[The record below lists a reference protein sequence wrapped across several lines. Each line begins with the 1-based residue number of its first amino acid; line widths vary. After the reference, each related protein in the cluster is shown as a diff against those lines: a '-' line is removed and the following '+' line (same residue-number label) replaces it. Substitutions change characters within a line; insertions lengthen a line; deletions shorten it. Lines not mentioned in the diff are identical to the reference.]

1 MDYTNEIL
9 ERLQKG
15 EAIEDIAAKLTED
28 LNTANEQYKAAK
40 AKAEAEAAAKAKQDN
55 LFAQKVEAVEA
66 VLFAFEDLLALY
78 EVDEEILN
86 TIEEADPEEI
96 VKVIDESIPFLTKY
110 IELNQELEALKDK
123 GQKVDGVSLKAAV
136 HAADPIEDFLN
147 QMVR

>member
-40 AKAEAEAAAKAKQDN
+40 AKAEAEAKQND

-66 VLFAFEDLLALY
+66 VLFAFEDLLAIY

-123 GQKVDGVSLKAAV
+123 SQKADPVSLKAAV
-136 HAADPIEDFLN
+136 RAADPIEDFLN

>member
-40 AKAEAEAAAKAKQDN
+40 AKAEAEAAAKAKQDD
-55 LFAQKVEAVEA
+55 LFAQKTAAVETI
-66 VLFAFEDLLALY
+66 LFALADLLAVY
-78 EVDEEILN
+78 EVDDELVEMVEETN
-86 TIEEADPEEI
+86 PEEV
-96 VKVIDESIPFLTKY
+96 VKVIDESLPFLTKY

-123 GQKVDGVSLKAAV
+123 SQKVDPVSLKAAV

>member
-40 AKAEAEAAAKAKQDN
+40 AKAEAEAKQDD
-55 LFAQKVEAVEA
+55 LFAQKAAAVETI
-66 VLFAFEDLLALY
+66 LFALADLLAVY
-78 EVDEEILN
+78 EVDDELVE
-86 TIEEADPEEI
+86 TVEKTDPKEI
-96 VKVIDESIPFLTKY
+96 VKIIDESLPFLTKY
-110 IELNQELEALKDK
+110 VELAQELEALKDK
-123 GQKVDGVSLKAAV
+123 SQNVDGVSLKAAV

>member
-15 EAIEDIAAKLTED
+15 EAIEDIAAKLTEN
-28 LNTANEQYKAAK
+28 LNSANEQYKAAK
-40 AKAEAEAAAKAKQDN
+40 AKAEAEAAAKAKQDD
-55 LFAQKVEAVEA
+55 LFAQKTTAVEA
-66 VLFAFEDLLALY
+66 VLFALADLLAVY
-78 EVDEEILN
+78 EVDDELVE
-86 TIEEADPEEI
+86 TVEKTDPEEI
-96 VKVIDESIPFLTKY
+96 VKVIDESLPFLTKY

-123 GQKVDGVSLKAAV
+123 SQKVDGVSLKAAV

>member
-40 AKAEAEAAAKAKQDN
+40 AKAEAEAAAKAKQDD
-55 LFAQKVEAVEA
+55 LFAQKTAAVEA
-66 VLFAFEDLLALY
+66 VLFALADLLAVY
-78 EVDEEILN
+78 EVDDELVE
-86 TIEEADPEEI
+86 TVEKTDPKEI
-96 VKVIDESIPFLTKY
+96 VKVIDESLPFLTKY

-123 GQKVDGVSLKAAV
+123 SQKVDGVSLKTAV
-136 HAADPIEDFLN
+136 RAADPIEDFLN

>member
-40 AKAEAEAAAKAKQDN
+40 AKAEAEAKQDD
-55 LFAQKVEAVEA
+55 LFAQKTAAVETI
-66 VLFAFEDLLALY
+66 LFALADLLAVY
-78 EVDEEILN
+78 EVDDELVEMVEETN
-86 TIEEADPEEI
+86 PEEV
-96 VKVIDESIPFLTKY
+96 VKVIDESLPFLTKY

-123 GQKVDGVSLKAAV
+123 SQKVDPVSLKAAV

>member
-28 LNTANEQYKAAK
+28 LNSANEQYKAAK
-40 AKAEAEAAAKAKQDN
+40 AEAEAKAKQDN

-78 EVDEEILN
+78 EVDDEILN

-123 GQKVDGVSLKAAV
+123 SQKADGASLKAAV
-136 HAADPIEDFLN
+136 RAADPIEDFLN

>member
-40 AKAEAEAAAKAKQDN
+40 AKAEAEAKQND

-66 VLFAFEDLLALY
+66 VLFALEDLLAVY
-78 EVDEEILN
+78 EVDDEILDA
-86 TIEEADPEEI
+86 IEEADPEEI
-96 VKVIDESIPFLTKY
+96 VKVIDESLPFLTKY

-123 GQKVDGVSLKAAV
+123 SQKADPVSLKAAV
-136 HAADPIEDFLN
+136 RAVDPIEDFLN
-147 QMVR
+147 KMVR

>member
-40 AKAEAEAAAKAKQDN
+40 AKAEAEAKQDD
-55 LFAQKVEAVEA
+55 LFAQKTAAVETI
-66 VLFAFEDLLALY
+66 LFAFEDLLALY

-110 IELNQELEALKDK
+110 IELNQKLEALKDK
-123 GQKVDGVSLKAAV
+123 SQKVDPVSLKAAV

>member
-40 AKAEAEAAAKAKQDN
+40 AKAEAEAVAKAKQDD
-55 LFAQKVEAVEA
+55 LFAQKTAAVETI
-66 VLFAFEDLLALY
+66 LFALADLLAVY
-78 EVDEEILN
+78 EVDDELVE
-86 TIEEADPEEI
+86 TVEKTDPEEI
-96 VKVIDESIPFLTKY
+96 VKVIDESLPFLTKY

-123 GQKVDGVSLKAAV
+123 SQKVDGVSLKAAV

>member
-40 AKAEAEAAAKAKQDN
+40 AEAEAVAKAKQDD
-55 LFAQKVEAVEA
+55 LFAQKTAAVETI
-66 VLFAFEDLLALY
+66 LFALADLLAVY
-78 EVDEEILN
+78 EVDDELVETVEKTN
-86 TIEEADPEEI
+86 PEEV
-96 VKVIDESIPFLTKY
+96 VKVIDESLPFLTKY

-123 GQKVDGVSLKAAV
+123 SQKVDGVSLKAAV

>member
-40 AKAEAEAAAKAKQDN
+40 AKAKAEAAAKAKQDD
-55 LFAQKVEAVEA
+55 LFAQKTAAVETI
-66 VLFAFEDLLALY
+66 LFALADLLAVY
-78 EVDEEILN
+78 EVDDELVEIVEETN
-86 TIEEADPEEI
+86 PEEV
-96 VKVIDESIPFLTKY
+96 VKVIDESLPFLTKY

-123 GQKVDGVSLKAAV
+123 SQKVDPVSLKAAV

>member
-40 AKAEAEAAAKAKQDN
+40 AKAEAEAKQND

-66 VLFAFEDLLALY
+66 VLFAFEDLLAIY

-123 GQKVDGVSLKAAV
+123 SQKVDPVSLKAAV